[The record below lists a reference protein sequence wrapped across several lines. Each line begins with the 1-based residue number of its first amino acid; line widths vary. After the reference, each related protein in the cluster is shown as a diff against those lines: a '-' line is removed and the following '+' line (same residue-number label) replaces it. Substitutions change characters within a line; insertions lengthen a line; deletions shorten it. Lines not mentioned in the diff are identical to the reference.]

1 MSEVPSPITILR
13 KRPAGQGGASTS
25 AYFRKT
31 QRGKLQRV
39 VREHYLRPHSDFPL
53 PPDLPTG
60 THWIVPDTNAVLHQ
74 FDLLASPEFPSPL
87 LVAQTVLDEVRHR
100 SLPLYN
106 KLRTLVDDEFDHLA
120 ADDGTKL
127 KRGFT
132 VWNEAIEE
140 TFLEKRDG
148 ESPNDRNDRAIR
160 HVASFYASLVSSSS
174 SASSSSRPSIKRQK
188 TLTGSNP
195 STSSSNAA
203 DVASAPVL
211 LLTDDAANLKLAQA
225 ASIPAL
231 TVRQY
236 VESLPDAVQTKL
248 VDLLA
253 VSGSGIDRDARGG
266 GGGGGGGGKRKALYQ
281 EYLPTSVLQA
291 GVKAGKF
298 FQGHFNPSQY
308 NFREANVNVPG
319 RDKPILLSGLESM
332 NRSVAGDLVVVEL
345 LPESDWKAIGET
357 LVESDSKQDDPDS
370 LPTADDSATT
380 TTAADD
386 KGDGQGPVT
395 DATVHVPAPREVQP
409 TGRVVGIVRRAFRPY
424 VCTLDLASLP
434 PSALTS
440 TTSTTVLASPV
451 SRQVPRIRVL
461 TRQAAHLA
469 TQKFLVSIDRWS
481 VSSRYPEGH
490 FVRVLGQVGSK
501 EGEVESL
508 LEEWEVPYR
517 PFSSSILS
525 CLPEEGEA
533 WVVPSK
539 GDDPKGIWRGREDL
553 RDEIVCS
560 IDPPGCTDI
569 DDALHAKRLPNGNI
583 QAGVHIADVSH
594 FVLPDN
600 PMDAEAASRGTT
612 VYLVDKRID
621 MLPHLLGTNLCSLR
635 PYVERLAFSVI
646 WELDDKADIVNV
658 RFTKSVIAS
667 KEAFTYEAAQ
677 KRHDDPSQTDKLTE
691 GVRLLNRI
699 AKQLRAKRM
708 AAGALN
714 LASPEVKIHLESSES
729 TGPIDAPV
737 DVEQKELFE
746 TNQLVE
752 EFMLLA
758 NISVAERIYQQF
770 PQTAVLRRHA
780 PPPKTNFEVLQ
791 DVLEKRRGMSLD
803 VSTSGK
809 LAASLDECIDPS
821 LPSFNTLVRIMAT
834 RCMLS
839 AEYFCSGSIPAS
851 QFSHYGLASPI
862 YTHFTSPIRRY
873 ADVLVHR
880 QLAAAITGQPLHAGL
895 QTRSWV
901 DKTLEVVNKRHR
913 GAQQAARAS
922 IEFYVALAIQRR
934 EERAKQTDGVEKKV
948 RAEAF
953 VIRAFRNGVAVFVN
967 QFGLEGLVTFKRDNE
982 YDAETYEIAVPDP
995 KDPTGDKVKIGVFD
1009 KVMVEIRVEKD
1020 KNTQRGKVVM
1030 ALIEPVDSRGM

>member
-1 MSEVPSPITILR
+1 MATLQQPSSISILR
-13 KRPAGQGGASTS
+13 KRPAGQGGASS
-25 AYFRKT
+25 AAYWRKT
-31 QRGKLQRV
+31 ARGKLQRV
-39 VREHYLRPHSDFPL
+39 IREHYLRPATDFPL
-53 PPDLPTG
+53 PPSLPPSLQ
-60 THWIVPDTNAVLHQ
+60 WILPDTNAILHQ
-74 FDLLASPEFPSPL
+74 FDLISSPSFPAPL
-87 LVAQTVLDEVRHR
+87 LIAQTVLDEVRHR

-106 KLRTLVDDEFDHLA
+106 KLRTLVDDDFELPNA
-120 ADDGTKL
+120 AGTI

-132 VWNEAIEE
+132 VWNEAMEE
-140 TFLEKRDG
+140 TFLEKNEG
-148 ESPNDRNDRAIR
+148 ETPNDRNDRAIR
-160 HVASFYASLVSSSS
+160 HLASYFSSLLSSP
-174 SASSSSRPSIKRQK
+174 SASNKRQK
-188 TLTGSNP
+188 TSASSPPRP
-195 STSSSNAA
+195 STS
-203 DVASAPVL
+203 DEPLV
-211 LLTDDAANLKLAQA
+211 LLTDDAANLSLAQS

-231 TVRQY
+231 TIRQY
-236 VESLPDAVQTKL
+236 VASLPADTQSKL

-253 VSGSGIDRDARGG
+253 VDGSGLDRDGAGK
-266 GGGGGGGGKRKALYQ
+266 GKRGKALYA

-291 GVKAGKF
+291 GVKAGKLL
-298 FQGHFNPSQY
+298 QGHFNPSQY
-308 NFREANVNVPG
+308 NFREATVNVPG
-319 RDKPILLSGLESM
+319 RDKPVLLAGLESM
-332 NRSVAGDLVVVEL
+332 NRAVAGDLVVVEL
-345 LPESDWKAIGET
+345 LPESEWKAIGEE
-357 LVESDSKQDDPDS
+357 VVDSDSKQDDPDA
-370 LPTADDSATT
+370 LPVTEPAATTPSTPPVSATPHLP
-380 TTAADD
+380 AA
-386 KGDGQGPVT
+386 P
-395 DATVHVPAPREVQP
+395 PRETQP
-409 TGRVVGIVRRAFRPY
+409 TGRVVGILRRAFRPY
-424 VCTLDLASLP
+424 VCTLDLSSLP

-440 TTSTTVLASPV
+440 TSSTTILASPV
-451 SRQVPRIRVL
+451 SRQIPRIRLL
-461 TRQAAHLA
+461 TRQAAFLA
-469 TQKFLVSIDRWS
+469 SQKFLVAIDRWG

-490 FVRVLGQVGSK
+490 FVRVLGEVGSK

-517 PFSSSILS
+517 PFSSAILK
-525 CLPEEGEA
+525 CLPEQGEG
-533 WVVPSK
+533 WVVPDK
-539 GDDPKGIWRGREDL
+539 EDDPEGIWRGREDM
-553 RDEIVCS
+553 RGEIVCS
-560 IDPPGCTDI
+560 IDPPGCQDI

-583 QAGVHIADVSH
+583 EAGVHIADVSH

-646 WELDDKADIVNV
+646 WELDENADIVNV

-677 KRHDDPSQTDKLTE
+677 KRKDDLSLKDPLTE
-691 GVRLLNRI
+691 GIRLLNALAI
-699 AKQLRAKRM
+699 KLRAKRM

-714 LASPEVKIHLESSES
+714 LASPEVKIHLESAES

-737 DVEQKELFE
+737 DVEVKELFE
-746 TNQLVE
+746 TNSLVE

-758 NISVAERIYQQF
+758 NISVAERIYKQF

-791 DVLEKRRGMSLD
+791 DVLAKRRGMSLD
-803 VSTSGK
+803 VSTSGA
-809 LAASLDECIDPS
+809 LAASLDECVDPS
-821 LPSFNTLVRIMAT
+821 FPSFNTLVRIMAT

-880 QLAAAITGQPLHAGL
+880 QLAAAISGEPLHAGL

-934 EERAKQTDGVEKKV
+934 EERAGGGEKV

-967 QFGLEGLVTFKRDNE
+967 QFGLEGLVTFKRDLE
-982 YDAETYEIAVPDP
+982 YDAETYEIVVPD
-995 KDPTGDKVKIGVFD
+995 KDKEGNKVKIGVFD
-1009 KVMVEIRVEKD
+1009 KVTVEIGVEKD

-1030 ALIEPVDSRGM
+1030 SLIDPVDSRGL